1 LDCGGKI
8 QWESG
13 KLHKNID
20 CKDSIHTLI
29 IIKYP
34 LYIGEIFMQTVSV
47 DFPRDLINIF
57 KVREKDI
64 SKVVRETLSSE
75 LYREGLISIGKAA
88 EIAGVSVWEMY
99 DVLAKRK
106 ISLQYYPEDLD
117 DDIETLEKV
126 MK

>member
-1 LDCGGKI
+1 
-8 QWESG
+8 
-13 KLHKNID
+13 
-20 CKDSIHTLI
+20 
-29 IIKYP
+29 
-34 LYIGEIFMQTVSV
+34 MQTVSV
-47 DFPRDLINIF
+47 DFPRDLLNIF

-99 DVLAKRK
+99 DVLAKKK

-117 DDIETLEKV
+117 DDVETLEKV

>member
-1 LDCGGKI
+1 
-8 QWESG
+8 
-13 KLHKNID
+13 
-20 CKDSIHTLI
+20 
-29 IIKYP
+29 
-34 LYIGEIFMQTVSV
+34 MQTVSV
-47 DFPRDLINIF
+47 DFPRDLINVF

-88 EIAGVSVWEMY
+88 EIAEVSIWEMY

-106 ISLQYYPEDLD
+106 ISLQYYPEDIAND
-117 DDIETLEKV
+117 VETLEKV